1 MHNFLAAVKGKVL
14 ACSGYDLVKLLRCL
28 ADLGYKPARP
38 FLAEVAAAIE
48 VRIAGVLILQ
58 GVLQQSCWACPGFW
72 VVSRVYYVLWQLLV
86 LLPLA
91 VPCEPAA
98 SDCCPADVCAQRT
111 LSGAGLPVG
120 QDSQWWVL
128 HGMWG
133 ASGVVDA
140 IAGGWGAC
148 CW

>member
-1 MHNFLAAVKGKVL
+1 MHNFLAAVRGKVL

-28 ADLGYKPARP
+28 GDLGYKPARP

-48 VRIAGVLILQ
+48 VRRAGGVLILQ
-58 GVLQQSCWACPGFW
+58 GVLRMMGLPWFW
-72 VVSRVYYVLWQLLV
+72 VVFRVFYVLLQLLV

-91 VPCEPAA
+91 VPCEAAA
-98 SDCCPADVCAQRT
+98 SDCCPADVCSQRT
-111 LSGAGLPVG
+111 PSGAGVPVVG
-120 QDSQWWVL
+120 IAV
-128 HGMWG
+128 GMWW

-140 IAGGWGAC
+140 ILGGWGAC